1 MHMSLNNNNKIY
13 DIRKNGKR
21 EGDVFTSPKI
31 ACYILDLM
39 GYTPDKN
46 LSKYDIL
53 EPSCGDGVFVIEII
67 HRILISSRRY
77 DFNPNSVIERNIV
90 CYDIDPE
97 KIKCCY
103 EKIAVT
109 FPGYTYHRFFNGRHS

>member
-1 MHMSLNNNNKIY
+1 MILNNNNNLNNNKIY

-31 ACYILDLM
+31 ACYILDLI

-53 EPSCGDGVFVIEII
+53 
-67 HRILISSRRY
+67 
-77 DFNPNSVIERNIV
+77 
-90 CYDIDPE
+90 
-97 KIKCCY
+97 
-103 EKIAVT
+103 
-109 FPGYTYHRFFNGRHS
+109 